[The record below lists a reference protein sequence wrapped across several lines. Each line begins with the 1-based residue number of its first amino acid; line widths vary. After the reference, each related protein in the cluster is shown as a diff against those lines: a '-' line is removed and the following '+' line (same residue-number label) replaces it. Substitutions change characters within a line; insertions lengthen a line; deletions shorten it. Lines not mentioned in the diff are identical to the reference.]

1 MGTWIA
7 SPVTALSAYKS
18 FYINIFR
25 QQRFTCTDTLK
36 PTQTCF
42 AQKLIQITLPLT
54 VSKLTLNTILFSY
67 WRADLQ
73 TSVFHL
79 LVVF

>member
-1 MGTWIA
+1 MLLCSNCSICPVVNVTKIITVGTRIA

-25 QQRFTCTDTLK
+25 QKRFSCTDTHK

-42 AQKLIQITLPLT
+42 AQKLIQM
-54 VSKLTLNTILFSY
+54 KLC
-67 WRADLQ
+67 
-73 TSVFHL
+73 H
-79 LVVF
+79 